1 MEKAIAVN
9 PCAFGPVIVAEAG
22 KITVASGA
30 AVTPATVWLVSYDPR
45 TVQLAIGSGE
55 NRGQILPHRNVVQQ
69 LASLGVW
76 TGKAVSSNI
85 AARPAGLD
93 RAVLVQIGSG
103 GFILAASRI

>member
-69 LASLGVW
+69 LASLGLW
-76 TGKAVSSNI
+76 TGKAVSSNT

>member
-22 KITVASGA
+22 RITVASGA
-30 AVTPATVWLVSYDPR
+30 AVRPATVWFVSYDPR

-55 NRGQILPHRNVVQQ
+55 NRGQKLPHRNVVRQ
-69 LASLGVW
+69 LASPGVW
-76 TGKAVSSNI
+76 TGKAVSSNT

-93 RAVLVQIGSG
+93 RAALVQIGSG

>member
-9 PCAFGPVIVAEAG
+9 PRALGPVIVAEAG
-22 KITVASGA
+22 RITVASGA
-30 AVTPATVWLVSYDPR
+30 AARPATVWLVGYDPR

-55 NRGQILPHRNVVQQ
+55 NRGQKLPCRNVVLQ

-76 TGKAVSSNI
+76 TGKAVSSNTPT
-85 AARPAGLD
+85 RPAGLD
-93 RAVLVQIGSG
+93 RAALVQIGSG